1 MACVLCCRTDR
12 SILKVLQKR
21 FAREIVYT
29 YISDIVISV
38 NPFKKVTNESDT
50 GADKYPRY
58 FAMKERSQL
67 PPHVFALASQA
78 FTELKRDRRNQSV
91 LISGESGAGKTE
103 TTKIILSFL
112 TASAEGGST
121 AGAADFMKA
130 SPVLEAIG
138 NAKTVRNDNSSRFG
152 KFLDVQFSPQM
163 SVIGACTTAYLLE
176 KPRVCTHLGGERNFH
191 VLYMLL
197 KLSDA
202 ERGLPDGISLD
213 KSWKQFAILAQKGTR
228 GELDT
233 WDDVGEMRNSH
244 EALLVIGFSEEDR
257 RSLYR
262 IFSMVLLL
270 GNARFDEKREV
281 VAESKQAF
289 DSAAKLA
296 GIDPKKLKEALT
308 IRSVKQVGRKE
319 EIRSPCDPKVAISSL
334 MMHVYSLAFD
344 WTIDKNNEKFAKPS
358 AEKPPSIGIL
368 DIFGFENFSGQGG
381 VNSHAQLCINFAN
394 ESLHY
399 LFSQQVI
406 SIEQVG
412 CVPVHACAGVHFALF
427 SRTMC
432 HPNPRARPHQA
443 IYRNEGINVKDAID
457 IQDNSDILKLI
468 CPESEQR
475 ALLGGEAERKMMP
488 KRNIRRQGS
497 NEQWEMDGQDAK
509 VEHPGRASAGD
520 HGAGTTRG
528 GKEKTKRRQM
538 ASGKNAKVVIGG
550 HQLPSVFSI
559 FDDACAQLKGVA
571 VLEQHDEK
579 AHQELYNRLQR
590 TGFKWT
596 PKKFSI
602 ECACT
607 AAKWPRRLRN
617 TRASRGARA
626 SSWHIWWPEAALAGG
641 RGPP

>member
-1 MACVLCCRTDR
+1 MGDVTDMIALADLTGTAPTASRASLASPADTACVLCCRTDR
-12 SILKVLQKR
+12 SILNVLQRR
-21 FAREIVYT
+21 FAKEIVYT

-78 FTELKRDRRNQSV
+78 FAELKRERKNQSV

-103 TTKIILSFL
+103 TTKIVLSFL

-163 SVIGACTTAYLLE
+163 GVIGACTTAYLLE

-213 KSWKQFAILAQKGTR
+213 NKSWKQFAILAQKGTR

-244 EALLVIGFSEEDR
+244 AALLVIGFSDEDR

-270 GNARFDEKREV
+270 GNVRFDEKREV
-281 VAESKQAF
+281 VAESDGAF
-289 DSAAKLA
+289 DHAAKLA
-296 GIDPKKLKEALT
+296 GIDPKKLEEALT
-308 IRSVKQVGRKE
+308 FRSVKQVGKKE

-344 WTIDKNNEKFAKPS
+344 WTVDKNNERFAQRT

-381 VNSHAQLCINFAN
+381 VNSHPQLCINFAN

-399 LFSQQVI
+399 LFSQQFI

-412 CVPVHACAGVHFALF
+412 CLPVHACAVAHL
-427 SRTMC
+427 RTGST
-432 HPNPRARPHQA
+432 HRTLLTPAASSQPPRPPAPGH
-443 IYRNEGINVKDAID
+443 
-457 IQDNSDILKLI
+457 L
-468 CPESEQR
+468 
-475 ALLGGEAERKMMP
+475 
-488 KRNIRRQGS
+488 
-497 NEQWEMDGQDAK
+497 
-509 VEHPGRASAGD
+509 PGRRDQCEGCD
-520 HGAGTTRG
+520 R
-528 GKEKTKRRQM
+528 
-538 ASGKNAKVVIGG
+538 
-550 HQLPSVFSI
+550 
-559 FDDACAQLKGVA
+559 
-571 VLEQHDEK
+571 
-579 AHQELYNRLQR
+579 
-590 TGFKWT
+590 
-596 PKKFSI
+596 
-602 ECACT
+602 
-607 AAKWPRRLRN
+607 
-617 TRASRGARA
+617 
-626 SSWHIWWPEAALAGG
+626 
-641 RGPP
+641 